1 MSTPRRLGFW
11 LITAAAL
18 AGLAVTGALGR
29 WQLERGRA
37 RDALQESIDARDR
50 LAPLGQDALLSADP
64 EAFLHRRVVLRG
76 TWDAAHT
83 VFLDNRQMRGAPGF
97 YVVTPLVLAGT
108 GTAVLVQRGW
118 APRNFEQRERLPAVR
133 TPGGAVELEG
143 RIAPPPSRL
152 YEFRGTESGPI
163 RQNLDIAAFAAE
175 TGLKLVA
182 VSVQQVVPP
191 ASEGL
196 LRDWPRPGSGSETN
210 YGYAFQWWA
219 MSAAIAILYAW
230 FQFIAPYRKARHAR

>member
-1 MSTPRRLGFW
+1 MSAAGRLRFW
-11 LITAAAL
+11 LVTAAAV
-18 AGLAVTGALGR
+18 AGLAVTGSLGR

-37 RDALQESIDARDR
+37 RDALQESIDARDK
-50 LAPLGQDALLSADP
+50 LAPLGEDAILSAHPDS
-64 EAFLHRRVVLRG
+64 FLHRRVVLRG
-76 TWDAAHT
+76 TWDAPRT

-97 YVVTPLVLAGT
+97 YVVTPLVLDHGAG
-108 GTAVLVQRGW
+108 AVLVQRGW
-118 APRNFEQRERLPAVR
+118 APRNFERRERLPAVR
-133 TPGGAVELEG
+133 TPAGVVEVEG

-175 TGLKLVA
+175 TGLKLVG
-182 VSVQQVVPP
+182 VSVQQVAPM

-219 MSAAIAILYAW
+219 MSAAIAILYVW
-230 FQFIAPYRKARHAR
+230 FQFIAPFRKARHAR

>member
-1 MSTPRRLGFW
+1 MSPPRLLRFW

-37 RDALQESIDARDR
+37 RDALQESIDSRER
-50 LAPLGQDALLSADP
+50 LAPVGQDALVSAHP
-64 EAFLHRRVVLRG
+64 EESLHRRVVLHG

-108 GTAVLVQRGW
+108 GRAVLVQRGW
-118 APRNFEQRERLPAVR
+118 APLNFERRERLPPVQ
-133 TPGGAVELEG
+133 TPSGAVEIEG

-152 YEFRGTESGPI
+152 YDFGGKETGPI

-175 TGLKLVA
+175 TGLKLVG
-182 VSVQQVVPP
+182 VSVQQVAPP

-219 MSAAIAILYAW
+219 MSATIVILYVW
-230 FQFIAPYRKARHAR
+230 FQFIAPFRKARHAR

>member
-1 MSTPRRLGFW
+1 MSAHRRLRFW
-11 LITAAAL
+11 AITAAAV

-37 RDALQESIDARDR
+37 RDALQESIDARDK
-50 LAPLGQDALLSADP
+50 LAPLGPDAILAANP
-64 EAFLHRRVVLRG
+64 QGFLHRRVVVRG
-76 TWDAAHT
+76 TWDTAHT

-97 YVVTPLVLAGT
+97 YVVTPLVLAGSDR
-108 GTAVLVQRGW
+108 AVLVQRGW

-133 TPGGAVELEG
+133 TPQGTVEVEG

-163 RQNLDIAAFAAE
+163 RQNLDIPAFAAE
-175 TGLKLVA
+175 TGLKLVG
-182 VSVQQVVPP
+182 VSVQQVAPP

-219 MSAAIAILYAW
+219 MSATIAILYVW
-230 FQFIAPYRKARHAR
+230 FQFIAPIRKARHAR